1 MHRKILVVG
10 LLSITLLTTAGC
22 GRKKV
27 KTAPEAAPQPPAMAD
42 TAPVQPAPPAA
53 APVDQVEVDPLSGD
67 LAEVNEYLRR
77 QGMLQDTYFAYDRAE
92 LTEPAREQLSR
103 NAGFLKQY
111 PQFQVTLEG
120 HCDDRGTP
128 EYNLALGEQRASSV
142 RDYLTALGVR
152 QDRLRTISYGEER
165 PVCTDLEESC
175 RSQNRRAHPV
185 VTGRSGG

>member
-1 MHRKILVVG
+1 MYRRALVLG

-27 KTAPEAAPQPPAMAD
+27 TTAPEAAPQPPAMAD
-42 TAPVQPAPPAA
+42 TAPAQPAPPPA
-53 APVDQVEVDPLSGD
+53 APVDPVEADPLSGD
-67 LAEVNEYLRR
+67 LAAVNEYLRR
-77 QGMLQDTYFAYDRAE
+77 QGLLQDTYFAYDRAE

-103 NAGFLKQY
+103 NAQFLKQY

-152 QDRLRTISYGEER
+152 QDRLRIISYGEER
-165 PVCTDLEESC
+165 PVCTGLEESC

>member
-1 MHRKILVVG
+1 MHRRILVLG
-10 LLSITLLTTAGC
+10 LALTVLTTTGC

-27 KTAPEAAPQPPAMAD
+27 KTAPEAAPPPAAMAD
-42 TAPVQPAPPAA
+42 TAPAQPAPPPA
-53 APVDQVEVDPLSGD
+53 APVDQVEADPLSGD
-67 LAEVNEYLRR
+67 LAAVNEYLRR

-128 EYNLALGEQRASSV
+128 EYNLALGESRASSV
-142 RDYLTALGVR
+142 RDYLTALGVG

>member
-1 MHRKILVVG
+1 MYRRILVLS

-27 KTAPEAAPQPPAMAD
+27 TTAPEAAPPPAAMAD
-42 TAPVQPAPPAA
+42 TAPAQPAPPPA
-53 APVDQVEVDPLSGD
+53 APVDQVEADPLSGD
-67 LAEVNEYLRR
+67 LAAVNEYLRQ
-77 QGMLQDTYFAYDRAE
+77 QGLLQDTYFAYDRAE

-165 PVCTDLEESC
+165 PVCTDLDESC